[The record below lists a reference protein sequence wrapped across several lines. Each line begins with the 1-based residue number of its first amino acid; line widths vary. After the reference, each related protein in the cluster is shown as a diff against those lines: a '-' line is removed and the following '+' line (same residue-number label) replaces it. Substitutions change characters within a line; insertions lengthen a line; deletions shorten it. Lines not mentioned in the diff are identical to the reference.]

1 MSPAPQQVT
10 ASSSSS
16 SIPSFGASAWV
27 DESSSFAE
35 SDARQPL

>member
-10 ASSSSS
+10 RSS
-16 SIPSFGASAWV
+16 SINSNPTFGASAWV
-27 DESSSFAE
+27 DVSSSFAL